1 MLWGRPQS
9 LSKAASRRPPASA
22 PLPLPA
28 APDARRSAAANQ
40 VPSNSEILLMEIR
53 AISINLSQ
61 QVGADDS
68 LLWVRIVPDGR
79 DGKVVFARTLRVGES
94 DPGVPVVVDP
104 TTGETLQFKPG
115 SVKISISHIDQ
126 HAQRDADGFAPISN
140 TLWTSAAIGSP
151 VSIQVFH
158 HLLAT
163 GRHLDGT
170 HSLLVDVIRQMES
183 LSGGFIHRRQ
193 QAFEAFA
200 LAEILVVALG
210 RTADLAERLR
220 ITFNVSTTLPDQLSL
235 KNRTDPQPTKCLRTH
250 RGSSHGPSPW
260 ETSSHAYSVFDQREF
275 VTNGVL
281 SYGAHRISL
290 RNDIAPLLLD
300 IRKYLLE
307 VAIEFAG
314 PSKQIA
320 APIQFFQEK

>member
-1 MLWGRPQS
+1 
-9 LSKAASRRPPASA
+9 
-22 PLPLPA
+22 
-28 APDARRSAAANQ
+28 
-40 VPSNSEILLMEIR
+40 MEIR

-104 TTGETLQFKPG
+104 ATGETLQFKPG
-115 SVKISISHIDQ
+115 SVEISISHVDQ
-126 HAQRDADGFAPISN
+126 RAQRDADGFAPISN
-140 TLWTSAAIGSP
+140 TLWTWLAIGSP
-151 VSIQVFH
+151 VSMQVFH

-163 GRHLDGT
+163 GRRLDGT
-170 HSLLVDVIRQMES
+170 HSLLVDVIRRMES

-200 LAEILVVALG
+200 LAEVLVVALG

-220 ITFNVSTTLPDQLSL
+220 ITFKVSTTLPDQLSS
-235 KNRTDPQPTKCLRTH
+235 KIGPIRDLRNAFEH
-250 RGSSHGPSPW
+250 IEDRAMGQVRGNPHPD
-260 ETSSHAYSVFDQREF
+260 AYSVFDQREF
-275 VTNGVL
+275 AANGVL
-281 SYGAHRISL
+281 SYGARRISL
-290 RNDIAPLLLD
+290 RNDVAPLLLD